1 MPAATAAEAANHRS
15 TDAAANDGAGCR
27 LAVVVYEPANP
38 PDAVLAAAAKKLQA
52 LGLRVGGLLQEAE
65 GSGKRTELFAR
76 DIASGRRV
84 RLFEDR
90 GRKARG
96 CRLDAAGLAEAAS
109 WLRDAIDAKPD
120 VLFVNRFGRQ
130 ETIGRGLVEEI
141 GAAIVSDIPVVVP
154 VAATL
159 MPQWRRF
166 AGGEGVRLKATA
178 PERLCQDLVTWLGT
192 APTMDARD
200 AA

>member
-1 MPAATAAEAANHRS
+1 MPAAIAANAAIH
-15 TDAAANDGAGCR
+15 TDVTPNDDAECR
-27 LAVVVYEPANP
+27 LAVVVYEPASP
-38 PDAVLAAAAKKLQA
+38 PDAVLAAAARKLQA
-52 LGLRVGGLLQEAE
+52 RGLRVGGLLQEAE

-76 DIASGRRV
+76 DIASGRRA

-96 CRLDAAGLAEAAS
+96 CRLDPAGLADAAS
-109 WLRDAIDAKPD
+109 LLREAIDAKPD

-130 ETIGRGLVEEI
+130 ETLGRGLVDEI

-166 AGGEGVRLKATA
+166 AGEDGVRLKATST
-178 PERLCQDLVTWLGT
+178 ERLCQELLTWLGA

>member
-1 MPAATAAEAANHRS
+1 MPAATAAEAANCRA
-15 TDAAANDGAGCR
+15 DAAANAAAECR
-27 LAVVVYEPANP
+27 LAVVVYSSANP
-38 PDAVLAAAAKKLQA
+38 PDAVLAAAVEKLQA
-52 LGLRVGGLLQEAE
+52 RGLRVGGLLQQAE
-65 GSGKRTELFAR
+65 GSGKRAELFAR

-109 WLRDAIDAKPD
+109 WLRHAIDAKPD

-130 ETIGRGLVEEI
+130 ETVGRGLVDEI

-154 VAATL
+154 LAATL

-166 AGGEGVRLKATA
+166 AGEDGVRLKATS
-178 PERLCQDLVTWLGT
+178 PERFCQELLTWLG
-192 APTMDARD
+192 AAATMDARD